1 MIPTLPSAFNFLG
14 FQSQNDRPLTSEE
27 KRVRSLLFNFDEE
40 KAFDAIRAKFEPL
53 KKIYHKSSPAHLQ
66 ALPDTGGWHRL
77 CNGIATPEEP
87 NGEWLVFDCETSQ
100 FSPGQ
105 WNPLCAVASNGRDR
119 WIWLPN
125 VSGEGTEETI
135 PFDIPF
141 IAHNSAYD
149 TSMITGNPGSIC
161 TMAMASQL
169 YAAPDYMLN
178 TMKVNRF
185 VPWANCALPAYV
197 SLDTLARFLKVPMHS
212 KDTRNLCRDNTW
224 YVNYR
229 DHLLEIVNYCL
240 DDVAVTVEVFAK
252 MLPDYLKSDPNPL
265 AWLGLFEISKFK
277 LPFEPDFP
285 KWLQKVDETV
295 YTEANDWE
303 AKILERLHDVKREEL
318 QILQESEAA
327 TPKPFDLSALAF
339 LAARTSR
346 KASPRVKQLTTKRT
360 AKSSAA
366 MLKKFLTGLKAMH
379 GQAVTELEHFIGSK
393 IRCRNYLDGKVMAPE
408 WLFDFEPTPTNKSLP
423 TLLGV
428 RWNGELVEYDHPH
441 FNILDLDGKPVG
453 TWWSSKMELEKLS
466 CAGFDVQGYGEFSRN
481 SNPWRVL
488 RDRLGKIKTV
498 RSQDRLW
505 FTPQIHKSGTVS
517 CRLTDNILHVAP
529 KLSKN
534 VPGTELLGKIKAPA
548 GYVFVYF
555 DYTGQETRIFQALC
569 DQGILGSSGYGKTV
583 LTGDMHT
590 VVRGLIGFSADDKG
604 RKKSK
609 PYTFFLQYGGGENGC
624 ETRLILEGF
633 DPPTAKQMAKSL
645 VTGYKGEK
653 TYSKGKPWY
662 KGGIASEG
670 YNALERMKGQEVM
683 RTLLFHRAQSL
694 PMTRQKRGYEGGM
707 TLGNWPIQGTGS
719 DFLRGTF
726 AMVELLRGDLEIHPI
741 CSIHDMVCFLAPVD
755 QVPQAISV
763 LNAAHLYLYSKLYS
777 GMSYKELPHV
787 CAFPD
792 SIEVDSRLRLTHL
805 DPYVTP
811 SNPDGFPVDSCAI

>member
-14 FQSQNDRPLTSEE
+14 FNSQNDRPLTQEE
-27 KRVRSLLFNFDEE
+27 KRVRSLLFRFDEDE
-40 KAFDAIRAKFEPL
+40 AFEAIRVKFEPL
-53 KKIYHKSSPAHLQ
+53 KKIYLKSSPAPLQ

-77 CNGIATPEEP
+77 QNGVATPEEP
-87 NGEWLVFDCETSQ
+87 SGDWLVFDCETSQ

-135 PFDIPF
+135 PFDTPF

-149 TSMITGNPGSIC
+149 TAMITGNPGSIC

-169 YAAPDYMLN
+169 YAAPDYMLH
-178 TMKVNRF
+178 TMAVNRF
-185 VPWANCALPAYV
+185 VPWANCSLPAYV
-197 SLDTLARFLKVPMHS
+197 SLETLARFLKIPMHS
-212 KDTRNLCRDNTW
+212 KETRNLCKDNTW

-265 AWLGLFEISKFK
+265 AWLGLLEISKFK
-277 LPFEPDFP
+277 LPFESDFH

-295 YTEANDWE
+295 YTESDAWE
-303 AKILERLHDVKREEL
+303 RKIIDRLRDVRQDEL
-318 QILQESEAA
+318 KIIQESESD
-327 TPKPFDLSALAF
+327 TPDPFDLADVIILIVC
-339 LAARTSR
+339 RTNRKTISR
-346 KASPRVKQLTTKRT
+346 
-360 AKSSAA
+360 
-366 MLKKFLTGLKAMH
+366 LKKFLTGLKAMH
-379 GQAVTELEHFIGSK
+379 GQSVTELEHFIGSK
-393 IRCRNYLDGKVMAPE
+393 IRCRNYLDHKTMAPE

-423 TLLGV
+423 TLLGIQ
-428 RWNGELVEYDHPH
+428 WCGELVEYAHPH

-453 TWWSSKMELEKLS
+453 TWWSSKMDLEGLS
-466 CAGFDVQGYGEFSRN
+466 CEGFDVQGYGEFARN

-488 RDRLGKIKTV
+488 RDRLGQMKTI
-498 RSQDRLW
+498 RHQDRLW
-505 FTPQIHKSGTVS
+505 FTPQIHKAGTIS

-529 KLSKN
+529 KLSKK
-534 VPGTELLGKIKAPA
+534 VPGTELLGKIKAPE

-569 DQGILGSSGYGKTV
+569 DQGVLGSSGYGKTV
-583 LTGDMHT
+583 LTGDMHA
-590 VVRGLIGFSADDKG
+590 VVRDLLGFSPDSAG
-604 RKKSK
+604 RKKAK
-609 PYTFFLQYGGGENGC
+609 GYTFLLQYGGGESGC
-624 ETRLILEGF
+624 EKRLILEGIE
-633 DPPTAKQMAKSL
+633 PEKAKKMAKSL

-707 TLGNWPIQGTGS
+707 TLGNWPIQGSGS

-726 AMVELLRGDLEIHPI
+726 TMVELLRGDLDIQPI

-755 QVPQAISV
+755 QVPQAVSV

-777 GMSYKELPHV
+777 GLGYKELPQV

-792 SIEVDSRLRLTHL
+792 SIEVDSRLRLNHL
-805 DPYVTP
+805 DPYITP
-811 SNPDGFPVDSCAI
+811 SNPSGFPVESCEI

>member
-1 MIPTLPSAFNFLG
+1 MIPTLPSSFNFLG
-14 FQSQNDRPLTSEE
+14 FQSDNDRPLTSEE
-27 KRVRSLLFNFDEE
+27 KRVRSLLFRFDEE
-40 KAFDAIRAKFEPL
+40 EAFEAIRAQFEPL
-53 KKIYHKSSPAHLQ
+53 KKIYHKSTPAHLQ

-77 CNGIATPEEP
+77 YNGVATPEEP
-87 NGEWLVFDCETSQ
+87 SGDWLVFDCETSQ

-125 VSGEGTEETI
+125 VSGEGTESLI
-135 PFDIPF
+135 PFDISF

-149 TSMITGNPGSIC
+149 ASFITGNPGSIC

-169 YAAPDYMLN
+169 YSAPDYMLN
-178 TMKVNRF
+178 TMQVNRF
-185 VPWANCALPAYV
+185 VPWANVSLPAFV
-197 SLDTLARFLKVPMHS
+197 SLETLARFLKVPMHS
-212 KDTRNLCRDNTW
+212 KDTRNLCKDNTW

-240 DDVAVTVEVFAK
+240 DDVSVTVEVFAK
-252 MLPDYLKSDPNPL
+252 MFPDYLKSDPNPL

-277 LPFEPDFP
+277 LPFEPDFH

-295 YTEANDWE
+295 YSEASEWE
-303 AKILERLHDVKREEL
+303 KKIIARLHEVKRNDL
-318 QILQESEAA
+318 GIIQSISSS
-327 TPKPFDLSALAF
+327 TPDPFNLAYLICLS
-339 LAARTSR
+339 
-346 KASPRVKQLTTKRT
+346 TKRT
-360 AKSSAA
+360 QKK
-366 MLKKFLTGLKAMH
+366 MTTRIKKFLNNLKAILKVIT
-379 GQAVTELEHFIGSK
+379 AELEQGLGCK
-393 IRCRNYLDGKVMAPE
+393 IRCKKYLDQQIMAPE

-423 TLLGV
+423 TLLGF
-428 RWNGELVEYDHPH
+428 RWNDKRVIYDHPH

-466 CAGFDVQGYGEFSRN
+466 CDGFDVQGYGEFSRN

-505 FTPQIHKSGTVS
+505 FTPQIHKAGTVS
-517 CRLTDNILHVAP
+517 CRLTDNVLHVAP
-529 KLSKN
+529 KLSKK
-534 VPGTELLGKIKAPA
+534 VPGTELLGKIKAPE

-555 DYTGQETRIFQALC
+555 DYSGQETRIFQALC

-590 VVRGLIGFSADDKG
+590 VVRDLIGFSADDKG

-624 ETRLILEGF
+624 EKRLILEGF
-633 DPPTAKQMAKSL
+633 DPSIAKQMAKSL

-653 TYSKGKPWY
+653 TYSKGRPWY
-662 KGGIASEG
+662 KGGLASEG

-694 PMTRQKRGYEGGM
+694 PMTRAKRGFEGGM

-726 AMVELLRGDLEIHPI
+726 AMSALLKGDTEIHPI
-741 CSIHDMVCFLAPVD
+741 CSIHDMGCFMTRID
-755 QVPQAISV
+755 QVPQSLTV
-763 LNAAHLYLYSKLYS
+763 LNAAHLFLYSKLYS
-777 GMSYKELPHV
+777 GLGYKEMPQV

-792 SIEVDSRLRLTHL
+792 SIEVDSRLRLNHL
-805 DPYVTP
+805 DPYITP
-811 SNPDGFPVDSCAI
+811 SNPDGFPIESCEI

>member
-14 FQSQNDRPLTSEE
+14 FQSDNDRQLTPEE
-27 KRVRSLLFNFDEE
+27 KRVRSLLFRFDEE
-40 KAFDAIRAKFEPL
+40 EAFEEIRAKFEPL
-53 KKIYHKSSPAHLQ
+53 KKIYHKSSPAHLK

-77 CNGIATPEEP
+77 QNGVATPEEP
-87 NGEWLVFDCETSQ
+87 SGDWLVFDCETSQ
-100 FSPGQ
+100 FSPDQ

-125 VSGEGTEETI
+125 VSGEGTEQLI
-135 PFDIPF
+135 PFNTSF

-149 TSMITGNPGSIC
+149 SSMITGNPGSIC
-161 TMAMASQL
+161 TMAIASQL

-178 TMKVNRF
+178 TMKVNKF
-185 VPWANCALPAYV
+185 VPWANVSLPAFV
-197 SLDTLARFLKVPMHS
+197 SLETLARFLKVDMHS
-212 KDTRNLCRDNTW
+212 KDTRDLCKNNTW

-240 DDVAVTVEVFAK
+240 DDVSVTVQVFAK

-265 AWLGLFEISKFK
+265 AWLGLLEISKFK

-285 KWLQKVDETV
+285 RWLQNVDETV
-295 YTEANDWE
+295 YSEAREWE
-303 AKILERLHDVKREEL
+303 QRIIDRLHEVKKDEL
-318 QILQESEAA
+318 DIIQSLESA
-327 TPKPFDLSALAF
+327 TPDPFNLSDLILAV
-339 LAARTSR
+339 RVNR
-346 KASPRVKQLTTKRT
+346 KMVSKVKKL
-360 AKSSAA
+360 
-366 MLKKFLTGLKAMH
+366 LTGMKSFLKE
-379 GQAVTELEHFIGSK
+379 VTTELEQGIGCK
-393 IRCRNYLDGKVMAPE
+393 IRCKSYLDKQIMAPE
-408 WLFDFEPTPTNKSLP
+408 WLFNFEPTPTNKSLP

-428 RWNGELVEYDHPH
+428 RWKGALVEYDHPK
-441 FNILDLDGKPVG
+441 FNILDLDGEAVG
-453 TWWSSKMELEKLS
+453 TWWSSKMDLSGLS
-466 CAGFDVQGYGEFSRN
+466 CDGFDVQGYGEFARN

-488 RDRLGKIKTV
+488 RDRLGKMKAV

-505 FTPQIHKSGTVS
+505 FTPQIHKAGTIS

-529 KLSKN
+529 KVSKK
-534 VPGTELLGKIKAPA
+534 VPGTELLGKIKAPE

-555 DYTGQETRIFQALC
+555 DYSGQETRIFQALC
-569 DQGILGSSGYGKTV
+569 DQGVLGSSGYGKTV

-590 VVRGLIGFSADDKG
+590 VVRDLLGFSPDSSG
-604 RKKSK
+604 RKKAK
-609 PYTFFLQYGGGENGC
+609 GYTFLLQYGGGETGC
-624 ETRLILEGF
+624 EKRLILEGIE
-633 DPPTAKQMAKSL
+633 PEKAKQMAKSL

-653 TYSKGKPWY
+653 TYSKGRTWY

-670 YNALERMKGQEVM
+670 YNALERLKGQEVM

-694 PMTRQKRGYEGGM
+694 PMTRGKRGFEGGM

-726 AMVELLRGDLEIHPI
+726 ALSALLKGDTEIHPI
-741 CSIHDMVCFLAPVD
+741 CSIHDMGCFMTRIE
-755 QVPQAISV
+755 QVPQSLTV

-777 GMSYKELPHV
+777 GLGYKQMPQV

-792 SIEVDSRLRLTHL
+792 SIEVDSRLRLNHL

-811 SNPDGFPVDSCAI
+811 SNPDGFPVERCDI